1 MCNSKK
7 TLHLASKGRK
17 PWYHADGTVAKPYMI
32 GIAGGSASGKTSVAE
47 RILKNLNVPWV
58 VILSMDSFYNILSP
72 ENKKLANENN
82 FNFDHPSALDYDL
95 LLETLIKLKE
105 GKSVTIPI
113 YNFST
118 HSREEKTTTIYGAN
132 VIIFEG
138 VLAFHDKRI
147 RDMMDV
153 RIFVDTDSDIQL
165 ARRIQRDTLYRGR
178 DVSGILDQYTR
189 FVKPAFDNYVRPTMK
204 YADVIIPRGLEN
216 VIAIDLMT
224 KHIQSQLQENMI
236 NLRWG
241 LLDTP
246 INNELPDTVT
256 ILPQTNQIKGIH
268 TILRDHKTPRD
279 EFVFYANRLAVLL
292 MEHAVSCLPSEPIT
306 VTTPIN
312 ATYEGL
318 KFSQKVCGVSI
329 LRAGGTLEAGLK
341 RVISDAIFGKL
352 LIQTDPNT
360 GDPELH
366 YCKLP
371 KEIDEYDIILMDAM
385 VGTGAAALMAI
396 RVLLDHEVPEE
407 RIIFVSF
414 LAAQIGLTVITNAF
428 PRVRIVTSMVDP
440 NFNKEKLWIE
450 PGIGN
455 FGDRYFG
462 TEDDEE

>member
-1 MCNSKK
+1 
-7 TLHLASKGRK
+7 
-17 PWYHADGTVAKPYMI
+17 MI
-32 GIAGGSASGKTSVAE
+32 GVAGGSASGKTSVAE
-47 RILKNLNVPWV
+47 RILKNLNIPWV

-72 ENKKLANENN
+72 ENSKLAHENN

-95 LLETLIKLKE
+95 LFETLIKLKE

-113 YNFST
+113 YNFAT

-138 VLAFHDKRI
+138 ILAFHDKRI

-153 RIFVDTDSDIQL
+153 RIFVDTDADIQL
-165 ARRIQRDTLYRGR
+165 ARRLQRDTLLRGR
-178 DVSGILDQYTR
+178 DVNGILDQYTR

-216 VIAIDLMT
+216 VIAIDLIT

-236 NLRWG
+236 YLRWG

-246 INNELPDTVT
+246 VNSKLPDTVT
-256 ILPQTNQIKGIH
+256 ILSATNQIKGIH
-268 TILRDHKTPRD
+268 TILRDQKTPRD
-279 EFVFYANRLAVLL
+279 EFIFYADRLAVLL
-292 MEHAVSCLPSEPIT
+292 MEHAVSYLPSESVT
-306 VTTPIN
+306 VTTPVN
-312 ATYEGL
+312 VAYEGL
-318 KFSQKVCGVSI
+318 KVSQKVCGVSI

-341 RVISDAIFGKL
+341 RVISDSVFGKL

-371 KEIDEYDIILMDAM
+371 KEIGDYDIILMDAM

-396 RVLLDHEVPEE
+396 RVLLDHEVPE
-407 RIIFVSF
+407 VS
-414 LAAQIGLTVITNAF
+414 
-428 PRVRIVTSMVDP
+428 
-440 NFNKEKLWIE
+440 
-450 PGIGN
+450 
-455 FGDRYFG
+455 
-462 TEDDEE
+462 